1 MRLSINKKKIY
12 FYLVSLILLSSIF
25 NINIISNYENLIKVK
40 DIEIVGLNSKE
51 QKNIKDELGFLKNK
65 NIFLIKKND
74 LKEILNDFNFIHY
87 FIINKILPSKIELFI
102 KKTNL
107 IGVTYKNQNKFYI
120 GENGKLI
127 AESDLENTENLP
139 LVFGKFQIDEF
150 INLKNI
156 IVNQGIDTNI
166 EKYFYFQ
173 SKRWDIHFIDGT
185 RLRLPFK
192 NIEEKLKIFKILKED
207 NKLNSTKII
216 DLRLNNKIILSNEK
230 K

>member
-1 MRLSINKKKIY
+1 MRLLINKKKIY

-40 DIEIVGLNSKE
+40 DIEIIGLNSKE
-51 QKNIKDELGFLKNK
+51 QKNIEDELRFLKNK

-74 LKEILNDFNFIHY
+74 FKEILNDFNFINY
-87 FIINKILPSKIELFI
+87 FIINKVLPSKIELFI
-102 KKTNL
+102 KKTDL
-107 IGVTYKNQNKFYI
+107 LGVTYKNQNKFYI
-120 GENGKLI
+120 GGNGKLI
-127 AESDLENTENLP
+127 DETDLENTENLP
-139 LVFGKFQIDEF
+139 WVFGKFPIDEF

-156 IVNQGIDTNI
+156 IANQGIDINI
-166 EKYFYFQ
+166 EKYSYFQ

-192 NIEEKLKIFKILKED
+192 NIEEKIKIFKILKED
-207 NKLNSTKII
+207 KELNSAKII
-216 DLRLNNKIILSNEK
+216 DLRLNKKIILSNEK

>member
-1 MRLSINKKKIY
+1 MRLLINKKKIY

-51 QKNIKDELGFLKNK
+51 QKNIKNELGFLKNK

-74 LKEILNDFNFIHY
+74 LKEILNDFNFINY

-127 AESDLENTENLP
+127 AESDLENTENLAALGESAQRVKFSKTQP
-139 LVFGKFQIDEF
+139 LTKNHMNDVV
-150 INLKNI
+150 LKCH
-156 IVNQGIDTNI
+156 Q
-166 EKYFYFQ
+166 EY
-173 SKRWDIHFIDGT
+173 SM
-185 RLRLPFK
+185 L
-192 NIEEKLKIFKILKED
+192 
-207 NKLNSTKII
+207 
-216 DLRLNNKIILSNEK
+216 
-230 K
+230 

>member
-1 MRLSINKKKIY
+1 MRLLINKKKIY

-40 DIEIVGLNSKE
+40 NIEIIGLNSKE

-65 NIFLIKKND
+65 NIFSIKKND
-74 LKEILNDFNFIHY
+74 FKEILDDFNFINY
-87 FIINKILPSKIELFI
+87 FIVNKILPSKIELFI
-102 KKTNL
+102 KKTDL
-107 IGVTYKNQNKFYI
+107 LGVTYKNQNKFYI

-127 AESDLENTENLP
+127 AETDLENKENLP
-139 LVFGKFQIDEF
+139 LVFGKFPIDEF

-192 NIEEKLKIFKILKED
+192 NFEEKLKIFKILKED
-207 NKLNSTKII
+207 KELNSTKII

>member
-1 MRLSINKKKIY
+1 MRLLINKKKIY

-25 NINIISNYENLIKVK
+25 NINIISNYENLIKK
-40 DIEIVGLNSKE
+40 
-51 QKNIKDELGFLKNK
+51 
-65 NIFLIKKND
+65 KKND

-87 FIINKILPSKIELFI
+87 FIINKILPSKSELFI

>member
-1 MRLSINKKKIY
+1 MRLLINKKKIY

-40 DIEIVGLNSKE
+40 DIEIIGLNSKE
-51 QKNIKDELGFLKNK
+51 QKNIEDELRFLKNK

-74 LKEILNDFNFIHY
+74 FKEILNDFNFINY
-87 FIINKILPSKIELFI
+87 FIINKVLPSKIELFI
-102 KKTNL
+102 KKTDL
-107 IGVTYKNQNKFYI
+107 LGVTYKNQNKFYI
-120 GENGKLI
+120 GGNGKLI
-127 AESDLENTENLP
+127 DETDLENTENLP
-139 LVFGKFQIDEF
+139 LVFGKFPIDEF

-156 IVNQGIDTNI
+156 IANQGINTNI
-166 EKYFYFQ
+166 EKYSYFQ

-192 NIEEKLKIFKILKED
+192 DIEEKIKIFKILKED
-207 NKLNSTKII
+207 KELNSAKII
-216 DLRLNNKIILSNEK
+216 DLRLNKKIILSNEK